1 MPLTLPHRALAGLGR
16 WCTQDSRGSP
26 RGPAG
31 WENEVVTGDWARYW
45 RWAGQPVEA
54 MHAHFEQHVYHRHA
68 HDTYSFGVTE
78 TGAQAFTCRG
88 GARVSAAGMVMA
100 FNPGDP
106 HDGHSARPAGFT
118 YRMVH
123 IGPDLVAG
131 LLAEHAGGG
140 QFRTGLP
147 LFAHPVLA
155 DRSLAQAVRRL
166 HRALTAQ
173 APLLARDEALA
184 TAVLALAAHATPRT
198 PEPERVTTADA
209 ARVARTV
216 RQVLED
222 NYTENLAL
230 SDVAAPTGRSR
241 YIAGRAFRARY
252 GLAPSDY
259 QRLLR
264 VRQARRLIAEGRP
277 IAEAA
282 AESGFTDQ
290 PHLNRWFI
298 RYLGI
303 TPAAYRRALAGP

>member
-1 MPLTLPHRALAGLGR
+1 MA
-16 WCTQDSRGSP
+16 D
-26 RGPAG
+26 
-31 WENEVVTGDWARYW
+31 DWARYW
-45 RWAGQPVEA
+45 RWPGQPVEA

-106 HDGHSARPAGFT
+106 HDGHAARPAGFT

-131 LLAEHAGGG
+131 VLADRAGPG
-140 QFRTGLP
+140 RPHPGLP
-147 LFAHPVLA
+147 LFASPVLA
-155 DRSLAQAVRRL
+155 DRPLAQAVRRL
-166 HRALTAQ
+166 HRTLTTRAL
-173 APLLARDEALA
+173 PLARDEALA
-184 TAVLALAAHATPRT
+184 TAVLMLAAQATSRS
-198 PEPERVTTADA
+198 PEPEHVSTRDA

-222 NYTENLAL
+222 NFSGHLAL
-230 SDVAAPTGRSR
+230 ADVAAPTGRSR
-241 YIAGRAFRARY
+241 YIASRAFHATY

-264 VRQARRLIAEGRP
+264 VRQARRLIADGRP

-282 AESGFTDQ
+282 AEAGFTDQ
-290 PHLNRWFI
+290 PHLNRWFT

-303 TPAAYRRALAGP
+303 TPAAYRRALVTG

>member
-1 MPLTLPHRALAGLGR
+1 MHRVTWNR
-16 WCTQDSRGSP
+16 
-26 RGPAG
+26 AG
-31 WENEVVTGDWARYW
+31 WENEVVAGDWARYW

-54 MHAHFEQHVYHRHA
+54 MHAHFERHVYHRHA
-68 HDTYSFGVTE
+68 HETYSFGITE

-106 HDGHSARPAGFT
+106 HDGHAARPAGFT

-131 LLAEHAGGG
+131 LLADRAGLD
-140 QFRTGLP
+140 QPRPGLP
-147 LFAHPVLA
+147 LFADPVLA
-155 DRSLAQAVRRL
+155 DPALAQAVHRL
-166 HRALTAQ
+166 HQALTTG
-173 APLLARDEALA
+173 APALARDEVLSA
-184 TAVLALAAHATPRT
+184 AVAALAARATARM
-198 PEPERVTTADA
+198 PEPEPLTTRDA

-216 RQVLED
+216 RRVLD
-222 NYTENLAL
+222 GNYTGNLAL
-230 SDVAAPTGRSR
+230 ADVAAATGRSR
-241 YIAGRAFRARY
+241 YTACRAFSAVY

-264 VRQARRLIAEGRP
+264 VRQAGRLIAQGRP

-282 AESGFTDQ
+282 TEAGFADQ
-290 PHLNRWFI
+290 PHLNRWFT

-303 TPAAYRRALAGP
+303 TPATYRRALAAR

>member
-1 MPLTLPHRALAGLGR
+1 VHRV
-16 WCTQDSRGSP
+16 SP
-26 RGPAG
+26 G
-31 WENEVVTGDWARYW
+31 WENEVVAGDWARYW

-54 MHAHFEQHVYHRHA
+54 MYAHFEQHVYHRHA
-68 HDTYSFGVTE
+68 HETYSFGITE

-106 HDGHSARPAGFT
+106 HDGYAARPAGFT
-118 YRMVH
+118 YGMVH

-131 LLAEHAGGG
+131 LLADRAGYG
-140 QFRTGLP
+140 RPRPGLP
-147 LFAHPVLA
+147 LFAQPVLA
-155 DRSLAQAVRRL
+155 DESLARAVRRL
-166 HRALTAQ
+166 HRALTVQ
-173 APLLARDEALA
+173 PSPLARDEALS
-184 TAVLALAAHATPRT
+184 TAVPALAGHATQRI
-198 PEPERVTTADA
+198 PEPEHVTTGDA

-216 RQVLED
+216 RQVLDD

-230 SDVAAPTGRSR
+230 ADVAAPTGRSR
-241 YIAGRAFRARY
+241 YTAWRAFRATY

-282 AESGFTDQ
+282 AEAGFADQ
-290 PHLNRWFI
+290 PHLNRWFT

-303 TPAAYRRALAGP
+303 TPAAYRRALVTR

>member
-1 MPLTLPHRALAGLGR
+1 MA
-16 WCTQDSRGSP
+16 
-26 RGPAG
+26 
-31 WENEVVTGDWARYW
+31 GDWARYW

-54 MHAHFEQHVYHRHA
+54 MYAHFEQHVYHRHA
-68 HDTYSFGVTE
+68 HETYSFGVTE

-106 HDGHSARPAGFT
+106 HDGHAARPAGFT

-131 LLAEHAGGG
+131 LLADRAGGD
-140 QFRTGLP
+140 RPRPGLP

-166 HRALTAQ
+166 HQVLTTDAL
-173 APLLARDEALA
+173 PLARDEALA
-184 TAVLALAAHATPRT
+184 AAVLALAAHAAPRVPD
-198 PEPERVTTADA
+198 PEHVTRGEA
-209 ARVARTV
+209 ARVARAV

-222 NYTENLAL
+222 NYADNLAL
-230 SDVAAPTGRSR
+230 ADVAAPTGRSR
-241 YIAGRAFRARY
+241 YIASRAFRAAY

-277 IAEAA
+277 IAAAA

-290 PHLNRWFI
+290 PHLNRWFT

-303 TPAAYRRALAGP
+303 TPAAYRRALVTG